1 MLFSCIE
8 RHDDGSFWFHGDTF
22 NTRKQAE
29 TFMAGWI
36 PWDPEREKR
45 IIEHETPITTHYGNC
60 YTFDFHTFE
69 FGGITIC
76 TI

>member
-8 RHDDGSFWFHGDTF
+8 RHVDGSFWFHGYTF
-22 NTRKQAE
+22 NTREQAE

-45 IIEHETPITTHYGNC
+45 IIEHETPIKTHYGNC
-60 YTFDFHTFE
+60 CKFDFHTFE
-69 FGGITIC
+69 FGGIILC